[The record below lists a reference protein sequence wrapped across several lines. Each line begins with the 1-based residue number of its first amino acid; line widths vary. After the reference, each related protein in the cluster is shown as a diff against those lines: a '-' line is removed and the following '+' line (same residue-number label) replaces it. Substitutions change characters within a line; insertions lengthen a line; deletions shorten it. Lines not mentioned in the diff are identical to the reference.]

1 METSTTQNLPECW
14 QNLHDV
20 LASGVDR
27 VILYGPPGTGKTYAG
42 LNYGDVS
49 RGAYRIICNEDM
61 TAADVTGYMKPMGE
75 GVWKWIDG
83 QAVKAWEGD
92 GFNGGRVVADEI
104 DRASGDVLSLLLA
117 MFDSPESA
125 AWEHPE
131 TGRIVRPRA
140 GFSVVM
146 TTNVEN
152 MRELPTALKDRF
164 PVALRIDQP
173 HPEALKVLSPDL
185 RKAAAASCD
194 ADPKRRF
201 SMRAFMEFD
210 KLRKGMEQDRA
221 ASIIF
226 GKYATDIMDAVKV
239 EALA

>member
-1 METSTTQNLPECW
+1 MDNNTPLPDCW
-14 QNLHDV
+14 RNVYDV
-20 LASGVDR
+20 LNAGVDR
-27 VILYGPPGTGKTYAG
+27 LILFGPPGTGKTYAG
-42 LNYGDVS
+42 LNIGDTA

-61 TAADVTGYMKPMGE
+61 TAADVTGYMKPMGDN
-75 GVWKWIDG
+75 VWRWIDG

-92 GFNGGRVVADEI
+92 GIRGGRVVADEI
-104 DRASGDVLSLLLA
+104 DRAAGDVLSLLLA

-131 TGRIVRPRA
+131 TGRIVRPRE

-146 TTNVEN
+146 TTNVED

-185 RKAAAASCD
+185 RKAAASSAD

-201 SMRAFMEFD
+201 SIRAFMEFD
-210 KLRKGMEQDRA
+210 KLRKSIDQDRA
-221 ASIIF
+221 AKIIF
-226 GKYATDIMDAVKV
+226 GKYASDIMDAVKV

>member
-1 METSTTQNLPECW
+1 MTNETQTPDCW
-14 QNLHDV
+14 KNVEDV

-27 VILYGPPGTGKTYAG
+27 LILYGPPGTGKTYAG

-61 TAADVTGYMKPMGE
+61 TAADVTGYIKPRGE

-83 QAVKAWEGD
+83 QAIKAWEGD
-92 GFNGGRVVADEI
+92 GFQGGRIVADEI

-125 AWEHPE
+125 TWEHPDS
-131 TGRIVRPRA
+131 GRIVRPRE

-146 TTNVEN
+146 TTNVED
-152 MRELPTALKDRF
+152 MRELPTALRDRF

-173 HPEALKVLSPDL
+173 HPEALKVLSHDL
-185 RKAAAASCD
+185 RSAAAASAD
-194 ADPKRRF
+194 ADRSRRF
-201 SMRAFMEFD
+201 SIRAFMEFD
-210 KLRKGMEQDRA
+210 KLRKGIEAERA
-221 ASIIF
+221 AKIIF
-226 GKYATDIMDAVKV
+226 GKHADDIMDAIKV